1 MIIIPDKRYRPEMEK
16 ELQLKNKEAAGII
29 DQERTKVYE
38 IKDLSSKK
46 KKVKT
51 IVLMH
56 TEEVEESLENGFK
69 MKRTDNG
76 V

>member
-1 MIIIPDKRYRPEMEK
+1 MIIIPDKRYKPEMEK
-16 ELQLKNKEAAGII
+16 ELQLKNKEAAAII

>member
-1 MIIIPDKRYRPEMEK
+1 MEK